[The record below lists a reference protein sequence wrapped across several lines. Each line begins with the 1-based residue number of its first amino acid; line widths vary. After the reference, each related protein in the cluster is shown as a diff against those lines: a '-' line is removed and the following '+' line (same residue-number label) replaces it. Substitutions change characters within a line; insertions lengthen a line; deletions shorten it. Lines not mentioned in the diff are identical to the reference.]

1 MIKVVIKDVPEVVE
15 GVNEASRLGIG
26 RVDKLSGKYVVDVI
40 EAAFIIQT
48 GRGEVV
54 DSSGKKLSV
63 GELFTMYS
71 KNINDWAK
79 FAVYY
84 DLRMRGRRVRMGFQ
98 ENDLI
103 VEYGSEKIAVFVTE
117 ENNPIAVSKLLEWV
131 KYALSKDLRP
141 ILAVVDMHGDIT
153 YYEVLETNLVNIG

>member
-1 MIKVVIKDVPEVVE
+1 
-15 GVNEASRLGIG
+15 
-26 RVDKLSGKYVVDVI
+26 
-40 EAAFIIQT
+40 
-48 GRGEVV
+48 
-54 DSSGKKLSV
+54 
-63 GELFTMYS
+63 
-71 KNINDWAK
+71 AK

-117 ENNPIAVSKLLEWV
+117 ENNPIAVSKLLEWI
-131 KYALSKDLRP
+131 KYALSKGLKP